1 MQLHVVKSANSLY
14 ADCGILLQRQTN
26 LKENGSEGLKYLI
39 LCVCF
44 FVVVVPRN
52 GDLNTVKM

>member
-39 LCVCF
+39 LCVCGF
-44 FVVVVPRN
+44 FF
-52 GDLNTVKM
+52 LLFLETAT

>member
-1 MQLHVVKSANSLY
+1 MQIVVFSCK
-14 ADCGILLQRQTN
+14 GK

-39 LCVCF
+39 LCVVF
-44 FVVVVPRN
+44 FVVPRN

>member
-39 LCVCF
+39 LCVF
-44 FVVVVPRN
+44 F
-52 GDLNTVKM
+52 LLLLFLETATWTQ